1 MKKIARFI
9 ASIKKELKRV
19 RWPKKKEMIVYSTAT
34 ILVIVFFMAFFTLT
48 DTIIGT
54 IVRLSRYKGDIW
66 GTSAM

>member
-1 MKKIARFI
+1 MKKIARFFV
-9 ASIKKELKRV
+9 SIKKELKRV

-54 IVRLSRYKGDIW
+54 IVRLSR
-66 GTSAM
+66 